1 MKNEQDKTVERV
13 LFFVF
18 SGPQYNVITTVLIWT
33 RVFLTGS
40 GDNGP
45 MARAAGHSVC
55 GMGARDRSSQTHHKD
70 HRLYFI
76 SPSCLVDSS

>member
-1 MKNEQDKTVERV
+1 MKKNEQDKTVERV
-13 LFFVF
+13 LFLVIFAHN
-18 SGPQYNVITTVLIWT
+18 NVITTVLIWT
-33 RVFLTGS
+33 RVFLTDS
-40 GDNGP
+40 RDNGP

-55 GMGARDRSSQTHHKD
+55 GMGARDRPSQTHHKD